1 MIILS
6 KETEI
11 FDNKIIVLYI
21 LSNSTKPLGLT
32 QIVKLC
38 EEFDDITYFDIC
50 SYIDIL
56 KQNKYINELV
66 EENNLTYELTELGEN
81 VLKELLELIPGLNLH
96 NLKKIIDRNMNDV
109 KKDYSVNTVI
119 IPIKAEEYKVSC
131 YIKDG
136 IDELINITMYA
147 GTKEQAKNISK
158 NWSKNSEEIY
168 TKILEY
174 MTKDS
179 NEEQI

>member
-96 NLKKIIDRNMNDV
+96 NLKKIIDRNM
-109 KKDYSVNTVI
+109 T
-119 IPIKAEEYKVSC
+119 
-131 YIKDG
+131 
-136 IDELINITMYA
+136 
-147 GTKEQAKNISK
+147 
-158 NWSKNSEEIY
+158 
-168 TKILEY
+168 IL
-174 MTKDS
+174 
-179 NEEQI
+179 

>member
-96 NLKKIIDRNMNDV
+96 NFKKIIDRNMTDV
-109 KKDYSVNTVI
+109 KKDYSVDTVI

-158 NWSKNSEEIY
+158 NWGKNSEEIY